1 MVYRVSIY
9 LLGMLVNFF
18 GVALLIKATLGAGFW
33 TALFV
38 GLSDQLGFTVGIWYA
53 LFQFLFIFANGW
65 LMKQMPEPRAIIPL
79 VLESLILDFWLE
91 IVFHDFTLLHSPFLI
106 QAGALMLGITLSAVG
121 VGMYILPAL
130 PRAPVD
136 QLFLAIAS
144 RFRLSLRL
152 SQTLVALTTSTSAFL
167 IGGPVGLG
175 TAAGVLFA
183 GPIIQL
189 TYSKAYPYYYLIHP
203 HYKKRY
209 ELAI

>member
-9 LLGMLVNFF
+9 LLGMFLNFF

-38 GLSDQLGFTVGIWYA
+38 GLSDQLGFTVGLWYA

-65 LMKQMPEPRAIIPL
+65 LMKQKPEPRALIPL
-79 VLESLILDFWLE
+79 FLESFILDFWLE
-91 IVFHDFTLLHSPFLI
+91 IVFHNFTLLHAPFLL
-106 QAGALMLGITLSAVG
+106 QAGAMILGISLSAAG
-121 VGMYILPAL
+121 VGLYILPAL

-144 RFRLSLRL
+144 RFTISLRL
-152 SQTLVALTTSTSAFL
+152 SQTLVALTTSTSAL
-167 IGGPVGLG
+167 LMGGPVGLG

-189 TYSKAYPYYYLIHP
+189 TYTRAYPYYYLMHP
-203 HYKKRY
+203 NFKKRY
-209 ELAI
+209 EFVL